1 MKQERFFLYR
11 LFNRYFLFLL
21 IIHLFLNFS
30 FAQQK
35 TADSLSILVKKE
47 RNDSSKIIHLNILAR
62 EFINSGNY
70 DSSLYFSNVALKV
83 ADEII
88 SIEKSESVKKEIKN
102 YIFVSYTNMGLAS
115 WRKSNYT
122 EAIDYYSRALE
133 ISRTYNQRNQMAAS
147 LSSIAGVYLSQGNH
161 TTAIEYYLD
170 ALKVAEQVGDKK
182 IIAKCFNGIGNV
194 YGEQLD
200 YVKTLGYY
208 HKALKIYTELGSE
221 DKVADLFLNM
231 GTIYYYQ
238 QNFDTAM
245 YFYKKAQ
252 DVFEKRDDK
261 NGLAYIYGNIGLV
274 YHMKGELKKEKYKTE
289 SDSLYSLALP
299 NFLKALQLNEAFG
312 STNLVAVQLGNIGSL
327 YLSQEKYNE
336 AETYLLKA
344 LAIDTAIGY
353 VFHLENTHGQLRALY
368 NKKGDYKKALYHS
381 MQREIMKDSIFNI
394 EKNKDLTRKE
404 LTYQFEKK
412 EVLAKA
418 EQEKVTLLAN
428 EESKKQKI
436 IIFSTI
442 GVLLIV
448 ILFLFFVFRSLQ
460 NTRKQNKII
469 ENQKQKVLEQNK
481 EIYIQKL
488 LVEEKNREIVDSIT
502 YAKRIQTSFL
512 TSKTYINR
520 HLKNYFILYKPKDV
534 VSGDFYWMHAKNNYF
549 YFCVGDCTGHG
560 IPGAF
565 MSLIGMGVLNEIIN
579 SKQIENT
586 NEMLDE
592 LRKIVIL
599 ALNPE
604 GSLVE
609 GKDGMDLVLVRL
621 NLQTLE
627 LQYSAANNTFYVC
640 RDKELLKF
648 KGDKMPV
655 GKYHDIESPFISY
668 SFQLKKGDIIYAST
682 DGFYDQFGGPKEKKI
697 MTKGFEEHLNI
708 ISQNPLNEQ
717 KDSLEKIFMDW
728 KGEIEQIDDVTVLG
742 IKI

>member
-1 MKQERFFLYR
+1 MKYELSFLYR
-11 LFNRYFLFLL
+11 SLFLFVFSSSYFFS
-21 IIHLFLNFS
+21 HSLFS
-30 FAQQK
+30 KQI
-35 TADSLSILVKKE
+35 TIDSLSVLIKNEK
-47 RNDSSKIIHLNILAR
+47 NDSSKVIHLNILAR
-62 EFINSGNY
+62 EFINTGNY
-70 DSSLYFSNVALKV
+70 DSSLYFSNSALKV
-83 ADEII
+83 ADAII
-88 SIEKSESVKKEIKN
+88 SIEKSESVKNQIKN
-102 YIFVSYTNMGLAS
+102 YVSVSYTNMGLAN
-115 WRKSNYT
+115 WRKSNFDQ
-122 EAIDYYSRALE
+122 AISYYSKSLE
-133 ISRTYNQRNQMAAS
+133 ISRIRNNKNQIATS

-200 YVKTLGYY
+200 YVKTLDYY
-208 HKALKIYTELGSE
+208 EKALKIYNELGAE
-221 DKVADLFLNM
+221 DKVASLLLNI

-238 QNFDTAM
+238 NSFDSAM
-245 YFYKKAQ
+245 YYYKRAQ
-252 DVFEKRDDK
+252 NIFEKINDK
-261 NGLAYIYGNIGLV
+261 NGLAYIYGNIGLI
-274 YHMKGELKKEKYKTE
+274 YHMKGELKKGKYKIE

-299 NFLKALQLNEAFG
+299 NFLKSLQLNEEFG
-312 STNLVAVQLGNIGSL
+312 SRNLVAVQLGNIGSL
-327 YLSQEKYNE
+327 YISQEKYKE
-336 AETYLLKA
+336 AEIYLLKA

-353 VFHLENTHGQLRALY
+353 VFHLENTHGQLRTLY
-368 NKKGDYKKALYHS
+368 DKKGDYKKALYHS
-381 MQREIMKDSIFNI
+381 MQREIMKDSIFNM
-394 EKNKDLTRKE
+394 EKNKDLTKKE

-412 EVLAKA
+412 EALANA
-418 EQEKVTLLAN
+418 EQEKLALLAE

-436 IIFSTI
+436 VIFSTI
-442 GVLLIV
+442 GILLVV
-448 ILFLFFVFRSLQ
+448 ISFLFFVYRSLQ

-481 EIYIQKL
+481 EISIQKR

-512 TSKTYINR
+512 TSEVYINR
-520 HLKNYFILYKPKDV
+520 HLKDYFILYKPKDV

-549 YFCVGDCTGHG
+549 YFCIGDCTGHG

-586 NEMLDE
+586 NEMLNE
-592 LRKIVIL
+592 LRKIIIL

-604 GSLVE
+604 GSIVE

-655 GKYHDIESPFISY
+655 GKYHDIESPFASY
-668 SFQLKKGDIIYAST
+668 SFQLQKGDVIYGST
-682 DGFYDQFGGPKEKKI
+682 DGFYDQFGGPKGKKI
-697 MTKGFEEHLNI
+697 MTKGFEEHLNA
-708 ISQNPLNEQ
+708 ISRNPLNEQ